1 MKGFSF
7 SDAAK
12 DQLEKWSTKAKKT
25 LDELLEDAGSDLQR
39 ELLARAIA
47 AGHTPAEVHA
57 FADEIRALPDEK
69 AFQACTLDDSVP
81 NDFTVMQLLTAE
93 SDPLF
98 AFELKGGHLDPAEDD
113 DEEAAPRAPGA
124 APAPAATAT
133 KKSAAA
139 TFDSHQHLPNA
150 SPARDWGARPSAPPK
165 KEPAPAAGTATRLLE
180 DLVNEATR
188 AFSVSWREHELDVD
202 GGLSL
207 DDALPH
213 ALKAVTAGT
222 PVPCAIGPKPGD
234 SRRLILLLQASTTGK
249 TRAWQLYDPLSSE
262 LMWANEGDLL
272 ARAELPFANKAMR
285 RLTRMVLPAARSAGF
300 VP

>member
-1 MKGFSF
+1 MKGFTF
-7 SDAAK
+7 SDEAK
-12 DQLEKWSTKAKKT
+12 DQLEKWSPKAKKT

-57 FADEIRALPDEK
+57 FADEIRALPDDT
-69 AFQACTLDDSVP
+69 AFQACTLDDAAP
-81 NDFTVMQLLTAE
+81 NDFTVSQLLTAE

-113 DEEAAPRAPGA
+113 GE
-124 APAPAATAT
+124 APAPEPPDAQGPA
-133 KKSAAA
+133 KKGAAA
-139 TFDSHQHLPNA
+139 TFDSHQHLPHA
-150 SPARDWGARPSAPPK
+150 SAAREWGATPSAPPK
-165 KEPAPAAGTATRLLE
+165 APPGGAAHRLLE

-207 DDALPH
+207 DEALPV
-213 ALKAVTAGT
+213 ALKAVIAGT
-222 PVPCAIGPKPGD
+222 PVPCAIGPKAGD
-234 SRRLILLLQASTTGK
+234 SRRLILLLQVSTTGK

-262 LMWANEGDLL
+262 LLWANEGDLL
-272 ARAELPFANKAMR
+272 ARTELPFANKAMR
-285 RLTRMVLPAARSAGF
+285 RLTRMVIPASRALGF

>member
-1 MKGFSF
+1 MGYPV
-7 SDAAK
+7 SDEANELLA
-12 DQLEKWSTKAKKT
+12 QWPARARALF
-25 LDELLEDAGSDLQR
+25 DELLDDAGSDLQR
-39 ELLARAIA
+39 ELIQRAVVA
-47 AGHTPAEVHA
+47 AHTPAEVHA

-113 DEEAAPRAPGA
+113 DEQPSPRPPGVTPAAAGPGA
-124 APAPAATAT
+124 
-133 KKSAAA
+133 KKSAPA
-139 TFDSHQHLPNA
+139 TFDSHQNLPNA

-165 KEPAPAAGTATRLLE
+165 KEPAPAGGAANRLLE

-213 ALKAVTAGT
+213 ALKAVNAGT

-234 SRRLILLLQASTTGK
+234 SRRLILLLQVSTTGK

-262 LMWANEGDLL
+262 LLWANEGDLL
-272 ARAELPFANKAMR
+272 QRTELPFANKAMR